1 MNNLRLTLFIISILL
16 LVLIYFYS
24 RWELKKKGA
33 ISSEQKV
40 TDDDHQKDI
49 VDTHKEDLD
58 LAETT
63 AESSTSYQEKDSFTS
78 HPTTLNDGVDT
89 SSTIQFRRNQEVKK
103 DQISSVSLDESYEVE
118 DPFNEKTPPYSQEKS
133 RYSTFSTDEIKGNKY
148 SLEDR
153 QKESALPSSQDI
165 RSKSP
170 AYSPKPP
177 FKPQSSFIESPT
189 KKQPTTELGPEL
201 IIALT
206 VTARGKGVFQGRD
219 IASIFIEHGLQF
231 GEMSIF
237 HAYARDKPIFSIVN
251 MVKPGTFNLD
261 KMNSFTTPGLTLF
274 MRLPGPSGGFAAFE
288 AMLNFARI
296 LARNLNGDLKDE
308 KRNILTTETIAHI
321 KERILSF
328 NRNRRSLGM

>member
-24 RWELKKKGA
+24 RWELKKRGT
-33 ISSEQKV
+33 ISDEQNIN
-40 TDDDHQKDI
+40 DDSHQKDI
-49 VDTHKEDLD
+49 ANTHKEDLD
-58 LAETT
+58 LAVSNT
-63 AESSTSYQEKDSFTS
+63 AYQQENSFAAPS
-78 HPTTLNDGVDT
+78 AINDDVDT
-89 SSTIQFRRNQEVKK
+89 SRTIQFKRNQEIKK
-103 DQISSVSLDESYEVE
+103 EQINSVGLDESYEVE
-118 DPFNEKTPPYSQEKS
+118 DPFNKKIPPYSQEKS
-133 RYSTFSTDEIKGNKY
+133 RYSTFSTDEIKGDKY
-148 SLEDR
+148 PLEDR
-153 QKESALPSSQDI
+153 QKEATLPSSQGI
-165 RSKSP
+165 KSKSP
-170 AYSPKPP
+170 AYSPKLE
-177 FKPQSSFIESPT
+177 PQSSFTESHA
-189 KKQPTTELGPEL
+189 KKQSTTEQRPDL

-219 IASIFIEHGLQF
+219 IASILIENGLQF

-237 HAYARDKPIFSIVN
+237 HAYARDKPIFSVVN

-296 LARNLNGDLKDE
+296 LARNLSGDLKDE
-308 KRNILTTETIAHI
+308 KRNILTTEAIAHI
-321 KERILSF
+321 KERILGF